1 MPKSP
6 IAETA
11 KFVYDDLRDFQA
23 LRLLDA
29 EMFAP
34 PVGCLDALSTC
45 FAGRTSERRG

>member
-11 KFVYDDLRDFQA
+11 KFVYYLGDFQA